1 METSGYNG
9 PMLLKEK
16 KIETVRGLCLLRKV
30 AFSLDQQKII
40 V

>member
-16 KIETVRGLCLLRKV
+16 QKWKLLEVFVSCTKSV
-30 AFSLDQQKII
+30 AFSLDQ
-40 V
+40 